1 MKVPLPAAE
10 KLRAVRQ
17 DLDKL
22 AELLAVHEHAALA
35 SRPQNDSARKR
46 VNCVYLNKV
55 TAHPF
60 SGPRFPLVLSI
71 YPLAEIGS

>member
-1 MKVPLPAAE
+1 MRTLRPVAE

-22 AELLAVHEHAALA
+22 AELLAAHEHAALA

-46 VNCVYLNKV
+46 VNCL
-55 TAHPF
+55 
-60 SGPRFPLVLSI
+60 L
-71 YPLAEIGS
+71 E